1 MANGSLSMSVQKSIS
16 RRTLDVAATVLSLG
30 TNKLVARGAGW
41 LNRNGLI
48 KYVVPVLLLNEGF
61 GAYRAYL
68 AGGAMGL
75 W

>member
-1 MANGSLSMSVQKSIS
+1 M
-16 RRTLDVAATVLSLG
+16 LSLG
-30 TNKLVARGAGW
+30 ANQLVAHGGRC
-41 LNRNGLI
+41 LKRNGLI
-48 KYVVPVLLLNEGF
+48 KYVMTVLLLNEGF